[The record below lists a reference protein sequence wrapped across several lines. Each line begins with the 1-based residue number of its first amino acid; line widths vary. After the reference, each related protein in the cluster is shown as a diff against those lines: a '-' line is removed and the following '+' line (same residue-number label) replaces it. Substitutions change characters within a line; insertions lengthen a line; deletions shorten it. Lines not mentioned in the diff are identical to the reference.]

1 MKAILMIVAYFGVV
15 LLICRFF
22 KINRREVDE

>member
-1 MKAILMIVAYFGVV
+1 LKTWYIG

-22 KINRREVDE
+22 KIYFLP